1 MADSIKDISKV
12 LSLRRIVIPIILGI
26 AAAGFLLVRSLNE
39 TRYVEVNQGSYAWQ
53 DSNGNGL
60 VDYDDPQEFKE
71 SPNGSFDEMS
81 FAEMLST
88 QKWGTHTLIGLGLAL
103 LMIVVRDGGYMYR
116 IRVLTDNKLSWRQSF
131 RTIMLWE
138 FASALT
144 PSVVGGSG
152 IAIFILNREGIN
164 LGKSTATVFITA
176 LMDEL
181 FYVLTVPLV
190 LLIVGADQLFP
201 ESWAGSTF
209 IFSSLK
215 PLFLFGYFFIVVLT
229 LFISLSIFF
238 FPHKFK
244 RIVQRIFTMRLLK
257 RWLRRATKMGDE
269 VIIASRELK
278 DKRFSFWAKAFGSTY
293 ASWTARFLTLNFLL
307 MAFTQ
312 DFDHVIA
319 YGKQLVMW
327 VIMLISPTP
336 RSSGVAE
343 LALDSFF
350 NDLFESGMTL
360 FLIAVL
366 WRLLTYFLYLFIGA
380 AIFPSWLK
388 TTASLVSR

>member
-1 MADSIKDISKV
+1 
-12 LSLRRIVIPIILGI
+12 
-26 AAAGFLLVRSLNE
+26 
-39 TRYVEVNQGSYAWQ
+39 
-53 DSNGNGL
+53 
-60 VDYDDPQEFKE
+60 
-71 SPNGSFDEMS
+71 
-81 FAEMLST
+81 
-88 QKWGTHTLIGLGLAL
+88 
-103 LMIVVRDGGYMYR
+103 
-116 IRVLTDNKLSWRQSF
+116 
-131 RTIMLWE
+131 
-138 FASALT
+138 
-144 PSVVGGSG
+144 
-152 IAIFILNREGIN
+152 
-164 LGKSTATVFITA
+164 
-176 LMDEL
+176 
-181 FYVLTVPLV
+181 
-190 LLIVGADQLFP
+190 
-201 ESWAGSTF
+201 
-209 IFSSLK
+209 
-215 PLFLFGYFFIVVLT
+215 
-229 LFISLSIFF
+229 
-238 FPHKFK
+238 
-244 RIVQRIFTMRLLK
+244 MRLLK

-336 RSSGVAE
+336 GSSGVAE